1 MKLHYGLSDLKN
13 LDLTPFIPIIV
24 ISFIITLIA
33 LIDLIANRKR
43 RKNFTVWLLI
53 VILGNVM
60 GSVIY
65 FIAGRK
71 D

>member
-13 LDLTPFIPIIV
+13 IDLTPFIPIIV

>member
-13 LDLTPFIPIIV
+13 IDLTPFIPIIV

-71 D
+71 E